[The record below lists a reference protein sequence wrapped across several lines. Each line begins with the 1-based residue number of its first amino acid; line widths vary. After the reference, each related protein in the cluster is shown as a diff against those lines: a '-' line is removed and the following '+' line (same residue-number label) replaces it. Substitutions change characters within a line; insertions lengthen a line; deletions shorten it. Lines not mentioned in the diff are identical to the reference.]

1 MQRGPESLCANAEK
15 YVHVSSSVSMVLL
28 RYNISQFLISE
39 HETTVTKNTLIAFQ
53 RPWNM

>member
-1 MQRGPESLCANAEK
+1 MQRGPESLCAKAESK
-15 YVHVSSSVSMVLL
+15 YVSSSVSKVLL

-53 RPWNM
+53 RP

>member
-15 YVHVSSSVSMVLL
+15 YVSSSVSKVLL